1 MNETPANS
9 VSLTATRRSRALSA
23 KNRRKTRTA
32 YLFLLPYLALLLL
45 FGVFPVGY
53 AISLSFFDT
62 LSGAF
67 SGLTNYR
74 LALDDFR
81 LSQSLLNVI
90 TYVVMWVSLMVVGTV
105 TLASIID
112 VMPRRL
118 GTSVRTVFFLPGA
131 VTSAA
136 IVVLWL
142 FILDPQVSPFKAAF
156 EFLGWENRF
165 QVIDMLGLAGVF
177 TLMAFFAYAGGWIVV
192 LHGALTVLPGE
203 VMEAARID
211 GCRPVTLALRIKIP
225 MIWRSIA
232 LMTVLSI
239 ANGLQL
245 FVEPQLLGLAGPQ
258 LARND
263 WSLNQLAYQYAFLM
277 GDFGVS
283 AALSTMILI
292 MSVSIALWIVFAT
305 KFYRIDK

>member
-1 MNETPANS
+1 MNETPGNPTGNAA
-9 VSLTATRRSRALSA
+9 LRARALRA
-23 KNRRKTRTA
+23 RNRRKTGTA
-32 YLFLLPYLALLLL
+32 YLFLLPYLALLLM

-53 AISLSFFDT
+53 AIGLSFVDT

-67 SGLTNYR
+67 SGLANYR

-81 LSQSLLNVI
+81 LGQSLINVI
-90 TYVVMWVSLMVVGTV
+90 TYVVMWVSLMVIGTV

-118 GTSVRTVFFLPGA
+118 GTTVRTVFFLPGA

-142 FILDPQVSPFKAAF
+142 FILDPQVSPFRAVF
-156 EFLGWENRF
+156 DLLGWENRF
-165 QVIDMLGLAGVF
+165 QVIDTLGLAGVF

-232 LMTVLSI
+232 LMAVLSI

-283 AALSTMILI
+283 AALSTMIL
-292 MSVSIALWIVFAT
+292 MLSVSIALWIVFAT
-305 KFYRIDK
+305 RFYRIDQ

>member
-1 MNETPANS
+1 MSETPGDPSGEA
-9 VSLTATRRSRALSA
+9 VRRARASRAR
-23 KNRRKTRTA
+23 NRRKTRTA

-53 AISLSFFDT
+53 AVGLSFFDT
-62 LSGAF
+62 LSGSF

-81 LSQSLLNVI
+81 LGQSFINVI
-90 TYVVMWVSLMVVGTV
+90 TYVVMWVSLMVIGTV

-118 GTSVRTVFFLPGA
+118 GTTVRTVFFLPGA

-142 FILDPQVSPFKAAF
+142 FILDPQVSPFRAVF
-156 EFLGWENRF
+156 DLFGWENRF
-165 QVIDMLGLAGVF
+165 QVIDTLGLAGVF

-211 GCRPVTLALRIKIP
+211 GCRPVKLALRIKIP

-232 LMTVLSI
+232 LMAVLSI

-283 AALSTMILI
+283 AALSTMIL
-292 MSVSIALWIVFAT
+292 MLSVSIALWIVFAT
-305 KFYRIDK
+305 RFYRIDQ

>member
-1 MNETPANS
+1 MNDAPDDLSGNA
-9 VSLTATRRSRALSA
+9 ARRAGALRAR
-23 KNRRKTRTA
+23 NRRKTGTA
-32 YLFLLPYLALLLL
+32 YLFLLPYLALLLM

-53 AISLSFFDT
+53 AIGLSFVDT

-67 SGLTNYR
+67 SGLANYR

-81 LSQSLLNVI
+81 LTQSFINVI
-90 TYVVMWVSLMVVGTV
+90 TYVAMWVSLMVIGTV

-118 GTSVRTVFFLPGA
+118 GTTARTVFFLPGA

-142 FILDPQVSPFKAAF
+142 FILDPQVSPFRAVYDI
-156 EFLGWENRF
+156 LGWENRF
-165 QVIDMLGLAGVF
+165 QVIDTLGLAGVF

-232 LMTVLSI
+232 LMAVLSI

-283 AALSTMILI
+283 AALSTMIL
-292 MSVSIALWIVFAT
+292 MLSVSIALWIVFAT
-305 KFYRIDK
+305 RFYRIDQ

>member
-1 MNETPANS
+1 MSETPGNPSGEA
-9 VSLTATRRSRALSA
+9 AHRARALRA
-23 KNRRKTRTA
+23 RNRRKTRTA

-53 AISLSFFDT
+53 AVGLSFFDT
-62 LSGAF
+62 LSGSF

-81 LSQSLLNVI
+81 LGQSFINVI
-90 TYVVMWVSLMVVGTV
+90 TYVVMWVSLMVIGTV

-118 GTSVRTVFFLPGA
+118 GTTARTVFFLPGA

-142 FILDPQVSPFKAAF
+142 FILDPQVSPFKAVF
-156 EFLGWENRF
+156 DLFGWENRF
-165 QVIDMLGLAGVF
+165 QVIDTLGLAGVF

-211 GCRPVTLALRIKIP
+211 GCRPVKLALRIKIP

-232 LMTVLSI
+232 LMAVLSI

-283 AALSTMILI
+283 AALSTMIL
-292 MSVSIALWIVFAT
+292 MLSVSIALWIVFAT
-305 KFYRIDK
+305 KFYRIDQ